1 MEKTGT
7 PFVKRPGAG
16 MEDETKR
23 RNEGKTD
30 KNLQQWLADGGSL
43 ILGTCM
49 CSLVHAD
56 RRPMHNREQISA
68 EGQTNRW
75 ISD

>member
-30 KNLQQWLADGGSL
+30 KNLQQWLAAGGSL

-49 CSLVHAD
+49 
-56 RRPMHNREQISA
+56 
-68 EGQTNRW
+68 
-75 ISD
+75 